1 MKTRVPH
8 LRGLAALL
16 LLAGACRN
24 NNTVLVPNRVLD
36 RPLDVSL
43 ACVKRVDGQVEV
55 LALNQCNGAGVGD
68 CDDEDTA
75 QLVGFVANS
84 EKNEV
89 GMFRRCDVNGMV
101 DLDPEA
107 PGYNLVPVGTLPSR
121 IVQTTDC
128 RVVTANVGSCDFSA
142 IDGPELAAYAV
153 GLSPSKAPSALVSKV
168 VPLLSDGTPLAAA
181 PGDMIAVPRELSL
194 AGGVEAPDAG
204 GDGTTGGDTE
214 GAASGA
220 GACDPEQPASVFVT
234 FPACQLVAEIS
245 LGTQRILQSRQ
256 FVVDDDGEVQ
266 MIDSGPDP
274 ECPLECPGQF
284 DGELPER
291 PSVDGGGVFPMALAL
306 VQPEDGDDASL
317 FIGGTGSDEVFEVAV
332 QTDAGGQGALGFAP
346 VDTLRRLRLEDPAGI
361 SAIRPTPL
369 VEIDD
374 QTYQFLYL
382 IAGDGSTHVVS
393 RDLDG
398 TSLGIECDTQVD
410 PSQATSRACHPID
423 PDSQAGAASRRPF
436 APGPGIR
443 GSDGSTI
450 TDWTFQVIEA
460 PSDSTDEDSRSPLG
474 RAGVVG
480 IGVTSFGRVV
490 LAVFGQYD
498 GAAPTV
504 TISSD
509 GRTIDPIGLMNV
521 EIRPHMLWPV
531 TDPVSGEPSIL
542 PLVDDTVPDRVLSG
556 EDNISEVLAPTLRRI
571 DRAYYAEAPDA
582 NGQSDFSDDQIEIWE
597 SLDRPE
603 NVDRLGGF
611 EDDALYENNA
621 VRVAVRD
628 YRQWRGGQT
637 WSVEYEPSIPGT
649 ESTTGRVLCENPS
662 DYHEGT
668 CHAGTD
674 DSVPDIQ
681 LVDEGATFC
690 DEGVLPGDKLV
701 FFGCSD
707 DDSCGT
713 GRRCLRDPNVGGSTS
728 GICVSSQ
735 AYEENLDT
743 LRAACA
749 PFVTNPCGPP
759 RREYTI
765 TSATQTELTFVPT
778 DIPATTFTIKQSV
791 EGADPSTPACPV
803 PTGPDNLRP
812 GSDGGA
818 AHEACFAFDTDD
830 GPDDQANT
838 DDDVT
843 EFEVE
848 CEARLTCAG
857 IEQPPGGCNDDSEC
871 VGGADGAQYIC
882 FDGLCR
888 TPCEGGSF
896 NCRQTPLPGPGCFGE
911 FVRYS
916 VTLRESLGVAV
927 SPAAQFMTDRVI
939 TDPATGQCREDPT
952 ISSLLTSR
960 IPLGVDEA
968 STIAAIP
975 LCANEDEA
983 APSDP
988 NPCRVLTQR
997 SEDEESL
1004 YHALSYDSTP
1014 IEAIR
1019 YSNPFGTL
1027 MLDLVSPLDLAT
1039 PNELPSQR
1047 FTECF
1052 ARFRRARI
1060 PRSYRESFSTPTS
1073 TGYQAY
1079 NDPIVV
1085 GSTPMTY
1092 PVRVVPGPEDAAVF
1106 AVDAG
1111 GRGGTAGVRGQVV
1124 RIEIREGAIR
1134 GDEQFRV
1141 R

>member
-43 ACVKRVDGQVEV
+43 ACVKQVDGAVEV
-55 LALNQCNGAGVGD
+55 LALNDCAPSSVGD
-68 CDDEDTA
+68 CEEEGA
-75 QLVGFVANS
+75 PQLVGFVANS

-142 IDGPELAAYAV
+142 IEGPELAAYAV

-168 VPLLSDGTPLAAA
+168 VPLLSDGTPLGAA

-194 AGGVEAPDAG
+194 AGGVDAPADGATDG
-204 GDGTTGGDTE
+204 GTGVCNPD
-214 GAASGA
+214 
-220 GACDPEQPASVFVT
+220 QPASVFVT

-256 FVVDDDGEVQ
+256 FVTDDDGEVQ
-266 MIDSGPDP
+266 LVDSGPDP

-306 VQPEDGDDASL
+306 VQPDDGGEASL
-317 FIGGTGSDEVFEVAV
+317 FIGGTGSDEVFEVGV
-332 QTDAGGQGALGFAP
+332 QSAAGGEGALGFAP
-346 VDTLRRLRLEDPAGI
+346 VDSVRRLRLEDPAGI

-369 VEIDD
+369 VEIDKE
-374 QTYQFLYL
+374 TYQFLYL

-393 RDLDG
+393 RALDG
-398 TSLGIECDTQVD
+398 TSLGVECDTQVD

-436 APGPGIR
+436 AAGPGIR

-460 PSDSTDEDSRSPLG
+460 PSDSSDEDSRSPLG

-498 GAAPTV
+498 DSDPTIP
-504 TISSD
+504 ISSD
-509 GRTIDPIGLMNV
+509 GRIIDPIGLMNV

-531 TDPVSGEPSIL
+531 TDPFSGEPSIL

-571 DRAYYAEAPDA
+571 DRAYYAEGLDA
-582 NGQSDFSDDQIEIWE
+582 QGQSDFSGDQIDIWTA
-597 SLDRPE
+597 LGMPG

-611 EDDALYENNA
+611 DDDALYENNA
-621 VRVAVRD
+621 ARVAVRD

-662 DYHEGT
+662 EYFEGT

-707 DDSCGT
+707 DDTCGT

-735 AYEENLDT
+735 AYEEKLDI

-778 DIPATTFTIKQSV
+778 DIPATTFTIKQTV

-812 GSDGGA
+812 GSDGA
-818 AHEACFAFDTDD
+818 EAKDACFASQTNK
-830 GPDDQANT
+830 GQNQSSPA
-838 DDDVT
+838 DDVT

-857 IEQPPGGCNDDSEC
+857 IEQPAGGCSDDSEC
-871 VGGADGAQYIC
+871 VGGADGAQYVC

-939 TDPATGQCREDPT
+939 TDPATGECREDPT

-968 STIAAIP
+968 STVAAIP
-975 LCANEDEA
+975 LCVNDDQAT
-983 APSDP
+983 PSDP
-988 NPCRVLTQR
+988 NPCRIFTQR
-997 SEDEESL
+997 ADDETSL
-1004 YHALSYDSTP
+1004 YHSLSYEGEP

-1027 MLDLVSPLDLAT
+1027 VLDLVSPLDLAA
-1039 PNELPSQR
+1039 PNELPGGI
-1047 FTECF
+1047 FDACF
-1052 ARFRRARI
+1052 ADFRRARI

-1092 PVRVVPGPEDAAVF
+1092 PVRVVPGPEDTAVF